1 MLLKLRSVAY
11 FWQSIGLL
19 IRGWWVRIPSF
30 RLVTFVVY
38 FKTCGLEVA
47 VLARRRADTEAILK
61 NANLVPSQ
69 SGASFYDKLSRDGRW
84 DRFVAVVQSCSMR
97 GLTIDET
104 VVAVNKFFPGYFR
117 KMAFDVQSFK
127 KLLSDFPEL
136 SQAWGY
142 GVLGD
147 DVTDIQVKN
156 HALKLVMSSDNIDDV
171 KTFTDIYGTQLQKNK
186 AVEKTDDDD
195 KKTTFNFNLTSG

>member
-1 MLLKLRSVAY
+1 M
-11 FWQSIGLL
+11 
-19 IRGWWVRIPSF
+19 
-30 RLVTFVVY
+30 TFVVY
-38 FKTCGLEVA
+38 FKTFRLEVA

-117 KMAFDVQSFK
+117 KMSFDVASFK

-171 KTFTDIYGTQLQKNK
+171 KTFTDIYGT
-186 AVEKTDDDD
+186 
-195 KKTTFNFNLTSG
+195 

>member
-11 FWQSIGLL
+11 FWQSIELL

-97 GLTIDET
+97 GLTVDET

-117 KMAFDVQSFK
+117 KMAFDVKSFK
-127 KLLSDFPEL
+127 KLLQDFPEL

-186 AVEKTDDDD
+186 AVDKADDDD

>member
-1 MLLKLRSVAY
+1 MD
-11 FWQSIGLL
+11 F
-19 IRGWWVRIPSF
+19 
-30 RLVTFVVY
+30 VTFVVY
-38 FKTCGLEVA
+38 FKTFRLEVA
-47 VLARRRADTEAILK
+47 VLARRRADTEAMLK
-61 NANLVPSQ
+61 NVNLVPSQ

-97 GLTIDET
+97 GLTLDEA

-171 KTFTDIYGTQLQKNK
+171 KTFTDIYGT
-186 AVEKTDDDD
+186 
-195 KKTTFNFNLTSG
+195 

>member
-1 MLLKLRSVAY
+1 
-11 FWQSIGLL
+11 
-19 IRGWWVRIPSF
+19 
-30 RLVTFVVY
+30 
-38 FKTCGLEVA
+38 
-47 VLARRRADTEAILK
+47 
-61 NANLVPSQ
+61 
-69 SGASFYDKLSRDGRW
+69 
-84 DRFVAVVQSCSMR
+84 MR
-97 GLTIDET
+97 GLTLDEA

-117 KMAFDVQSFK
+117 KMAFDVKSFK

-186 AVEKTDDDD
+186 TDEKTNDDN

>member
-38 FKTCGLEVA
+38 FKACGLEVA

-127 KLLSDFPEL
+127 KLLYDFPEL

-142 GVLGD
+142 GILGD